1 MSIKDELNYVK
12 DELSS
17 DEKLLENAFKLERI
31 YKKHKI
37 KIWAVAAL
45 VILGFGGKAAVGAFN
60 EHKLMKANDA
70 LLTLMSKPGDKT
82 ALSELKSNN
91 PKLYNLYIYSNSVD
105 KKDIKSLEHIS
116 KSDDA
121 LLNDL
126 SAYHLNVLDSK
137 AGESKYYSDL
147 SALEKAYEAL
157 KNGKKSEAKTILAM
171 IGENSPVAG
180 VAKYLK
186 HYTLTGGKDK

>member
-12 DELSS
+12 GELSS

-37 KIWAVAAL
+37 KIWAAVVL
-45 VILGFGGKAAVGAFN
+45 VVVGFGGKAGVDAYN

-70 LLTLMSKPGDKT
+70 LLTLMSKPDDKT

-91 PKLYNLYIYSNSVD
+91 PKLYNLYTYSSAID
-105 KKDIKSLEHIS
+105 KKDIKSLESIS
-116 KSDDA
+116 RGNDA
-121 LLNDL
+121 LLDDL

-137 AGESKYYSDL
+137 AGDSKYYSDL

-171 IGENSPVAG
+171 ISENSPVAG

-186 HYTLTGGKDK
+186 HYTLTAEKDK

>member
-37 KIWAVAAL
+37 KIWAVGVLL
-45 VILGFGGKAAVGAFN
+45 VLGLGGKALISTYQ
-60 EHKLMKANDA
+60 EHKLSKANEA
-70 LLTLMSKPGDKT
+70 LMTLINKPDDKT

-91 PKLYNLYIYSNSVD
+91 PKLYNLYIYSTSVD
-105 KKDIKSLEHIS
+105 KKSIKGLESIS
-116 KSDDA
+116 KSSDE
-121 LLNDL
+121 LLKDL
-126 SAYHLNVLDSK
+126 SSYHINILKSK
-137 AGESKYYSDL
+137 AGNSKYYSDL
-147 SALEKAYEAL
+147 STLEKAYEAL
-157 KNGKKSEAKTILAM
+157 KSGKKNEAKTMLSM

-180 VAKYLK
+180 VAQYMK
-186 HYTLTGGKDK
+186 HYTVTANKDK